1 MSNTR
6 TMTRRTYMPKSE
18 ALASPDTSIAPC
30 SGASAHC
37 GWPLL
42 FWSTSHTIM

>member
-18 ALASPDTSIAPC
+18 ALASPSSIAPC
-30 SGASAHC
+30 SVLNSLWMAFVVLVHIY
-37 GWPLL
+37 
-42 FWSTSHTIM
+42 TIM